1 MNQKNQD
8 ESQLK
13 MKNDLETKVDIKR
26 MILSMVV
33 LLATVIIFALLYNK
47 FISKDEIKNHEL
59 TVEEQN
65 E

>member
-1 MNQKNQD
+1 
-8 ESQLK
+8 

>member
-1 MNQKNQD
+1 
-8 ESQLK
+8 
-13 MKNDLETKVDIKR
+13 MKNDLEAKVDIKR
-26 MILSMVV
+26 MILSIVV

-47 FISKDEIKNHEL
+47 FISKDEMQNHELTKDEIQNHEL

>member
-1 MNQKNQD
+1 
-8 ESQLK
+8 

-33 LLATVIIFALLYNK
+33 LLATVILFALLYNN
-47 FISKDEIKNHEL
+47 FISKDEIQNHELTKDEIQNHEL